1 MCIKPANKK
10 PQKPQREGHERGNRD
25 EGQKKEKRYIQRIN
39 LNHNIMQEK
48 IMGTSWNPAVEVKH
62 ETPQTDG
69 RQGKTPEAQK
79 GSEHGKETRDE
90 EQRRD

>member
-1 MCIKPANKK
+1 MELANNK
-10 PQKPQREGHERGNRD
+10 PQNPLTEGHERGNRD
-25 EGQKKEKRYIQRIN
+25 EGQKKEKIYIHRID
-39 LNHNIMQEK
+39 LIHSILEVQ
-48 IMGTSWNPAVEVKH
+48 ILGTSRNAAVEVKH
-62 ETPQTDG
+62 ERPQTDG